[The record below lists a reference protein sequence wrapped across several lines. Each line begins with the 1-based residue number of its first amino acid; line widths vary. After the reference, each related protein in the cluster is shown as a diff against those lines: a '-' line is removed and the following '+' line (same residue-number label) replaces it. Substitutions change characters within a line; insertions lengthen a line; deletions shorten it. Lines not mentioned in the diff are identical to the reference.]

1 MVKWKNME
9 RDQDSKSNGAEFVSS
24 TSQTTSRSGNDCVH
38 G

>member
-9 RDQDSKSNGAEFVSS
+9 RDQDSKSNGAEFVSN
-24 TSQTTSRSGNDCVH
+24 TSQTISRSGNNCEQ